1 MGRELLPLLLEG
13 GEELLYVIGE
23 LAAAQLIGL
32 GEYYAER
39 DGVLAEP
46 LYELQVYL
54 LGLVSAVYQYEQ
66 RGELGTLQYVV
77 VDYFGELVLLALAA
91 LSARRRRK

>member
-39 DGVLAEP
+39 DGVLA
-46 LYELQVYL
+46 
-54 LGLVSAVYQYEQ
+54 
-66 RGELGTLQYVV
+66 
-77 VDYFGELVLLALAA
+77 
-91 LSARRRRK
+91 